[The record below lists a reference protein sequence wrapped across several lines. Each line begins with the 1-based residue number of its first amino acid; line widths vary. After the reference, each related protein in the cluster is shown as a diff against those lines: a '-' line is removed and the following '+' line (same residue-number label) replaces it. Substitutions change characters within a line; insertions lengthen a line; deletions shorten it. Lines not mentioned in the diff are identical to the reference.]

1 MKKILF
7 YLTIFLVT
15 KNSFSQSYY
24 LTSGA
29 NGTTQTTCKGQFF
42 SSAGG
47 PADYGT
53 SNGYANNENYTETFC
68 SSTGGQIRANFYWVD
83 LETGFDFL
91 YIYDGPSTASPL
103 IGTLTGSSFYP
114 GVFTS
119 TGTCLTFRFVSDGIG
134 RWGGWDALFGCTP
147 QNCGTNSVASDDCGA
162 APVICNLN
170 GYCGST
176 SGWFTRDHGS
186 IEGTPWG
193 GSGAFSCGSIQ
204 NNSWISFVASGTT
217 ANFNITSSGCSDPST
232 GIQAVVFASTAC
244 TTFTAVSSCQGNGI
258 GTFAVS
264 ATGLTAGQTYY
275 IMIDGVDGNDC
286 DYVVQA
292 TSGVQTV
299 GITGAGATAC
309 VGSAFT
315 LTASATGTGPFTYNW
330 TPAPV
335 SGQGTAVAS
344 YTASSSTTYSCT
356 IVGACGSSQ
365 TATYLQVIN
374 PSPTVNIVGTNTICS
389 AGPGTTLT
397 ANANAGSQTIT
408 FSNNQDYNIPDNNA
422 TGITSTINV
431 TGIAGTVGSALASVC
446 LNINHGFDGDVNI
459 SLKCPNGTVIN
470 LSDDNGGSGDDYI
483 NTCFTNSGGSITLG
497 TAPFTG
503 SFTPEQAL
511 SGLSGCTANGTW
523 SLVVTDDAGLDVGTL
538 LDWSL
543 TFNNNLTYS
552 WAPSTGLSS
561 TTSSVVTASPTTTT
575 VYSLTVTDMA
585 GCSKVTNYTVTVNP
599 TPTVAITST
608 PTNTLC
614 LGASVTF
621 TAATANTYTWTN
633 PTNGGLSS
641 TSGANVSATPTGTGN
656 LTYTVTASSAAGCT
670 TTAVRTITVNPLP
683 TANAGSGGTL
693 TCSTATLGLSGSGGG
708 TYSWSGP
715 GIVSG
720 GSTATPSVNMPGTY
734 SLTVT
739 SAAGCASPVSTVAI
753 TQNTVAPTVTSTVS
767 AVLNCT
773 LTSVNASAT
782 TTTSPVSYSWSGTGI
797 TGGTGTG
804 TITVNQAGT
813 FNYTVTNTANGC
825 KATGSQAVSQNTAA
839 PTVTVSGT
847 QTITCA
853 APSVTMT
860 GAASPSTCTPVWT
873 GGVSSG
879 ANTYTATAA
888 SAANYTLTVTNPVNG
903 CSASGIV
910 QVLPSAG
917 FPSLSAASISNSIT
931 CTTSTAQAVV
941 TSTTSNVV
949 YSWTGPGIT
958 GGSTTPTIMVN
969 AGGTY
974 SLAVTNTISSCTS
987 SITAFVPTN
996 TLAPSP
1002 TASNNTTLTCSTTTA
1017 VLTGGPASG
1026 VTYQWSGPGLTGSTT
1041 NSTSIANAPGNYSLI
1056 VTSSV
1061 NGCTAIATTSVS
1073 QNVTLPS
1080 PTATNNT
1087 TLTCSTTTAVLTGGP
1102 SSGVAYQWSGP
1113 SLTGSTTNST
1123 AVASGPG
1130 TYTLLVTSSVNGCTN
1145 TATTN
1150 LTQNITLP
1158 SPTAS
1163 NSVTLSCTTTTA
1175 VLTGGPSSGV
1185 TYQWSGPSLTGA
1197 TTNSTAIAS
1206 GPGTYTLLVT
1216 STANGCT
1223 NTATTNLTQNITPPS
1238 PTASNSTTLTCTT
1251 TTANLTASPTSGV
1264 TYQWSGPGIVGATT
1278 NSNVV
1283 ADAAGTYTVLVTSA
1297 VNGCTNSAVTTL
1309 TTNYS
1314 SPNTTASSSTTLTC
1328 GTTTATVNG
1337 GPAAGVTYQ
1346 WSGPGIVG
1354 SSTNQNITVN
1364 APGTYVLVATSA
1376 VTGCTNSAQAIVSN
1390 NITPPSPTA
1399 SNNTTLTCSTTTAA
1413 LTASPTTGV
1422 SYQWSGPGLTGSTT
1436 NSVATANSPGTYSL
1450 IVTSTA
1456 NSCTNIATT
1465 TVSQNTVAPSVSAIP
1480 SASLNCTTTTVNVTA
1495 STTTTPVSYNWSGTG
1510 ITSATN
1516 VNPITVNQS
1525 GVFTYTITDTN
1536 NNCKTTSTVS
1546 VTQNTVV
1553 PIVTMPSTQTITCAA
1568 PTVTL
1573 VASAN
1578 PSTSTVVWSGGVTS
1592 GVNSYTATASSAN
1605 VYTLTATDP
1614 FNGCSSSGTV
1624 QVSPSA
1630 GFPTVMA
1637 NPTTSLSCST
1647 TTAQVV
1653 ATTTT
1658 SPVTYNWSGPGIVA
1672 GSTTASAT
1680 VNAPGQYTVVVT
1692 NTISACSSTVTAS
1705 VIQNTVAPTVVTNTP
1720 SILNCTLTSVDAIAS
1735 TTTSPVSFNW
1745 TGSGI
1750 TGGASTGT
1758 ITVNQPGTF
1767 NYTVTNTGNNCSTSG
1782 SVAVTQNT
1790 TTPVLTMP
1798 VSQTITCASPTV
1810 TMIASANPS
1819 TCTPVW
1825 SGGVDSGANSYTA
1838 TATAANIYT
1847 LTVTDPAN
1855 GCVASGTTEVIPSAG
1870 FPVVTTNSTNSI
1882 SCVVFTADVVASTTT
1897 TPVSYSW
1904 TGPGVVS
1911 GANTP
1916 TATVNA
1922 GGQYTVV
1929 VTNTLSA
1936 CSVTMTQVVAS
1947 NTFATMPSAS
1957 FTGSVTCLTPTITI
1971 DGSPTSGL
1979 TYTWTGTG
1987 IVGSVNSQSVDVN
2000 QGGVYT
2006 LSVTNTLNGCV
2017 ASTTV
2022 SVPVDNIVPTV
2033 TLTPT
2038 SYTTTCATPTVQL
2051 SATTSPSSG
2060 VTYTWTAPAGG
2071 TILSGAN
2078 AANPIINGS
2087 GIFTLEVTNST
2098 NGCTTAL
2105 GQNTVEIVPDAG
2117 VPTVS
2122 VSATSLSITC
2132 TTTLVTSAITS
2143 TNTTLTYAWNPS
2155 PLTGGANP
2163 EFDAQGVYTATIT
2176 ASNGCSTFATINV
2189 ALDNVA
2195 PLITITPNQT
2205 LTCSNPSVTI
2215 STTVTPAS
2223 VSYTWSGPAIVGGV
2237 NSSSVDVNGAG
2248 DYTVVVLDAA
2258 NGCSATATSS
2268 VSTNNA
2274 IPSITITPSNTVIT
2288 CANPT
2293 VSLNASSNSTLAPI
2307 WSTPT
2312 GTASNP
2318 VLVTVAGDY
2327 TVTVSDDVT
2336 GCSNTQVYTIGGN
2349 TVAPTPILAVSA
2361 AMPCGSVTVA
2371 LSASSTPSTGVNYSW
2386 TGPNAGSVV
2395 SGSNTANPVVQDMGT
2410 YTLTVSDVS
2419 TGCTST
2425 ATIDVIQGNV
2435 VAAFTANPV
2444 SGIAP
2449 LDVTFTDGSTGAN
2462 SFSWTFGDGNSSS
2475 LQNPVNTFSLNG
2487 TYTVTLI
2494 ASSGMCSD
2502 TAYAIITV
2510 EDGLTLYIPNVFT
2523 PNNDGTNDVFT
2534 IKSTGVKEISLQIF
2548 NRWGEKLYEFAGDRA
2563 AWDGKVESGAS
2574 VPEGT
2579 YFYFVKAV
2587 GFDGKEIEQNGTLTL
2602 FR

>member
-1 MKKILF
+1 MKKILL
-7 YLTIFLVT
+7 YLAIFLVT

-53 SNGYANNENYTETFC
+53 LNGYSNGENYTETFC

-119 TGTCLTFRFVSDGIG
+119 TGTCLTFRFVSDGST

-147 QNCGTNSVASDDCGA
+147 QNCGTNAIASDNCGS

-176 SGWFTRDHGS
+176 SGWFTRDHGN
-186 IEGTPWG
+186 IEGIAWG

-244 TTFTAVSSCQGNGI
+244 NTFTAVSACQGNGI

-264 ATGLTAGQTYY
+264 ATGLVSGQTYY

-299 GITGAGATAC
+299 GITGGGATAC

-330 TPAPV
+330 SPSPI
-335 SGQGTAVAS
+335 SGQGTSVAT
-344 YTASSSTTYSCT
+344 YTAASSTTYSCT

-374 PSPTVNIVGTNTICS
+374 PSPTVNIAGTNTICS

-408 FSNNQDYNIPDNNA
+408 FSNNQDYNIPDNNT

-483 NTCFTNSGGSITLG
+483 STCFTNSGGSITLG

-511 SGLSGCTANGTW
+511 SGLSACTANGTW
-523 SLVVTDDAGLDVGTL
+523 SLVVTDDASLDVGTL

-543 TFNNNLTYS
+543 TFNNTLSYS

-575 VYSLTVTDMA
+575 VYTLTVTDMA

-614 LGASVTF
+614 LGSSVTF

-656 LTYTVTASSAAGCT
+656 LTYTVIASSAAGCT
-670 TTAVRTITVNPLP
+670 TTAVRTITVNPIP
-683 TANAGSGGTL
+683 TANAGTGGTL
-693 TCSTATLGLSGSGGG
+693 TCNTTSLGLSGSGGG
-708 TYSWSGP
+708 TYSWTGP

-720 GSTATPSVNMPGTY
+720 GSTATPSVNLPGTY
-734 SLTVT
+734 SLIVT
-739 SAAGCASPVSTVAI
+739 SAAGCASPVSTVTI
-753 TQNTVAPTVTSTVS
+753 TQNTIAPTVTSTVS

-782 TTTSPVSYSWSGTGI
+782 TTTSPVSYNWTGTGI
-797 TGGTGTG
+797 TAGSGTG
-804 TITVNQAGT
+804 TITVNQPGT
-813 FNYTVTNTANGC
+813 FNYTVTNTSNGC
-825 KATGSQAVSQNTAA
+825 KTIGSQAVSQNTAA

-860 GAASPSTCTPVWT
+860 GAATPSTCTPVWT

-888 SAANYTLTVTNPVNG
+888 SANNYTLTVTNPANG
-903 CSASGIV
+903 CSASGVV
-910 QVLPSAG
+910 QVMPSAG
-917 FPSLSAASISNSIT
+917 FPSLSSPVISNSIT
-931 CTTSTAQAVV
+931 CTTSTAQAIV

-949 YSWTGPGIT
+949 YSWTGAGIT
-958 GGSTTPTIMVN
+958 GGSNTPTITVN
-969 AGGTY
+969 TGGTY
-974 SLAVTNTISSCTS
+974 SLAVTNTVSSCTS

-1002 TASNNTTLTCSTTTA
+1002 TASNSTTLTCSTTTA
-1017 VLTGGPASG
+1017 VLTGGPSSG

-1041 NSTSIANAPGNYSLI
+1041 NSTAIANAPGTYTLN
-1056 VTSSV
+1056 VTSAV
-1061 NGCTAIATTSVS
+1061 NGCTAIATTSV
-1073 QNVTLPS
+1073 
-1080 PTATNNT
+1080 
-1087 TLTCSTTTAVLTGGP
+1087 
-1102 SSGVAYQWSGP
+1102 
-1113 SLTGSTTNST
+1113 
-1123 AVASGPG
+1123 
-1130 TYTLLVTSSVNGCTN
+1130 
-1145 TATTN
+1145 
-1150 LTQNITLP
+1150 TQNITLP

-1163 NSVTLSCTTTTA
+1163 NSTTLTCNTTTA

-1216 STANGCT
+1216 SSVNGCTNTATTNLTQNITPPSPTATNSTTLSCLTTTAALTGGPSTGVTYQWSGPSLTGSTTNSTAVAAGPGTYTLLVTSAANGCT

-1238 PTASNSTTLTCTT
+1238 PTASNSTTLTCST

-1264 TYQWSGPGIVGATT
+1264 TYQWSGPGIVGVAT

-1283 ADAAGTYTVLVTSA
+1283 ANAAGTYTVLVTSA
-1297 VNGCTNSAVTTL
+1297 TNGCTNTAVTTL
-1309 TTNYS
+1309 TTNYT
-1314 SPNTTASSSTTLTC
+1314 SPNTTASNSTTLTC
-1328 GTTTATVNG
+1328 GTTTAIVNG
-1337 GPAAGVTYQ
+1337 GPAVGVTYQ

-1354 SSTNQNITVN
+1354 SSTGQNITVN

-1376 VTGCTNSAQAIVSN
+1376 VTGCTNSAQAIVADN
-1390 NITPPSPTA
+1390 VTPPSPTA
-1399 SNNTTLTCSTTTAA
+1399 TNNTTLTCSTATAV

-1422 SYQWSGPGLTGSTT
+1422 TYQWSGPGLTGATT
-1436 NSVATANSPGTYSL
+1436 NSTAVANSPGTYSL

-1465 TVSQNTVAPSVSAIP
+1465 TVSQNTVAPSVTATP
-1480 SASLNCTTTTVNVTA
+1480 SGSLNCTSTTVNVTA
-1495 STTTTPVSYNWSGTG
+1495 TTTTTPVSYNWTGVGITSATNVNPITVNQGGVFTYTVTDANNNCKTTNTVAVTQNTTAPTVTMPSAQMITCAAPTVTMIASANPTTCTPVWTGGVTGGTNSYTATASSANIYTLTVTNPFNGCIATGTTQVSPSPGFPTVMANSTASLSCSNSTAQVVATTTDTPVSYSWSGPGITGGAATATANVNAPGQYTVVVTNTMSACSSTVTATVTQNTVAPTVTTNTPSVLNCTLTSVNASATTTTTPVSYNWSGTG
-1510 ITSATN
+1510 ITGGSTTGT
-1516 VNPITVNQS
+1516 VSVNQS
-1525 GVFTYTITDTN
+1525 GTFNFTVTN
-1536 NNCKTTSTVS
+1536 TFNNCVTTGSIN
-1546 VTQNTVV
+1546 VTQNTTT
-1553 PIVTMPSTQTITCAA
+1553 PGITMPASQTITCSS
-1568 PTVTL
+1568 PTITM

-1578 PSTSTVVWSGGVTS
+1578 PST
-1592 GVNSYTATASSAN
+1592 
-1605 VYTLTATDP
+1605 
-1614 FNGCSSSGTV
+1614 C
-1624 QVSPSA
+1624 
-1630 GFPTVMA
+1630 
-1637 NPTTSLSCST
+1637 
-1647 TTAQVV
+1647 
-1653 ATTTT
+1653 
-1658 SPVTYNWSGPGIVA
+1658 I
-1672 GSTTASAT
+1672 
-1680 VNAPGQYTVVVT
+1680 
-1692 NTISACSSTVTAS
+1692 
-1705 VIQNTVAPTVVTNTP
+1705 
-1720 SILNCTLTSVDAIAS
+1720 
-1735 TTTSPVSFNW
+1735 
-1745 TGSGI
+1745 
-1750 TGGASTGT
+1750 
-1758 ITVNQPGTF
+1758 
-1767 NYTVTNTGNNCSTSG
+1767 
-1782 SVAVTQNT
+1782 
-1790 TTPVLTMP
+1790 
-1798 VSQTITCASPTV
+1798 
-1810 TMIASANPS
+1810 
-1819 TCTPVW
+1819 PVW
-1825 SGGVDSGANSYTA
+1825 TGGVDSGANSYTA
-1838 TATAANIYT
+1838 TVTNANTYT
-1847 LTVTDPAN
+1847 LTVTNPAN
-1855 GCVASGTTEVIPSAG
+1855 GCVTSGTTQVIPSAG
-1870 FPVVTTNSTNSI
+1870 FPSVTASSTNSLNCLV
-1882 SCVVFTADVVASTTT
+1882 STADVIATTT
-1897 TPVSYSW
+1897 TSPVSYSW
-1904 TGPGVVS
+1904 TGPGIVS
-1911 GANTP
+1911 GANTA

-1936 CSVTMTQVVAS
+1936 CSVTVPLVVAS
-1947 NTFATMPSAS
+1947 NTFPTNPTVS
-1957 FTGSVTCLTPTITI
+1957 FTGSVTCLTPTITL
-1971 DGSPTSGL
+1971 DGSPTTGL

-1987 IVGSVNSQSVDVN
+1987 IVGSANSQTVDVN
-2000 QGGVYT
+2000 QGGVFT
-2006 LSVTNTLNGCV
+2006 LSVTNTSNGCV

-2022 SVPVDNIVPTV
+2022 SVPVDNVVPTV
-2033 TLTPT
+2033 TLSPT

-2051 SATTSPSSG
+2051 SATTNPSSG

-2071 TILSGAN
+2071 AIVSGAN
-2078 AANPIINGS
+2078 TSNPIINGS
-2087 GIFTLEVTNST
+2087 GIFTLEVTNNT
-2098 NGCTTAL
+2098 NGCTTAV
-2105 GQNTVEIVPDAG
+2105 GQNTVQIVPDAG

-2143 TNTTLTYAWNPS
+2143 TNTTLSYVWSPS

-2163 EFDAQGVYTATIT
+2163 EFDAQGTYNATIT

-2189 ALDNVA
+2189 SLDNMA
-2195 PLITITPNQT
+2195 PSISITPNQT

-2215 STTVTPAS
+2215 SSTVTPAT
-2223 VSYTWSGPAIVGGV
+2223 VSYTWSGASIVGSV
-2237 NSSSVDVNGAG
+2237 NGSSIDVNGVG
-2248 DYTVVVLDAA
+2248 EYTLAVLNSV
-2258 NGCSATATSS
+2258 NGCSAIATSS

-2274 IPSITITPSNTVIT
+2274 LPSITVTPTSTAIT
-2288 CANPT
+2288 CGTPT
-2293 VSLNASSNSTLAPI
+2293 VSLNATTSSTVAPI

-2318 VLVTVAGDY
+2318 VIVSAAGDY
-2327 TVTVSDDVT
+2327 TVSVIDNVS
-2336 GCSNTQVYTIGGN
+2336 GCSNSQVITVSGN
-2349 TVAPTPILAVSA
+2349 TVAPTPILTTSA
-2361 AMPCGSVTVA
+2361 AIPCGSPTVN
-2371 LSASSTPSTGVNYSW
+2371 LSASSTPSAGVNYSW
-2386 TGPNAGSVV
+2386 AGPNVTSIV
-2395 SGSNTANPVVQDMGT
+2395 SGSNTATPLVQDMGT
-2410 YTLTVSDVS
+2410 YTLTVSDIS

-2425 ATIDVIQGNV
+2425 ATINVVQGNV
-2435 VAAFTANPV
+2435 VAAFTANPL
-2444 SGIAP
+2444 SGVAP
-2449 LDVTFTDGSTGAN
+2449 LDVTFTDASTGAS
-2462 SFSWTFGDGNSSS
+2462 SFSWTFGDGNTSS
-2475 LQNPVNTFSLNG
+2475 LQNPVNTFSVNG

-2494 ASSGMCSD
+2494 ASSGICSD
-2502 TAYAIITV
+2502 TATAIIEV
-2510 EDGLTLYIPNVFT
+2510 QDGLTLFIPNVFT
-2523 PNNDGTNDVFT
+2523 PNGDGANDVFT
-2534 IKSTGVKEISLQIF
+2534 IKSTGVKEITLQIF

-2587 GFDGKEIEQNGTLTL
+2587 GFDKKEIEQHGTLTL